1 MPTALIALN
10 PAPARKA
17 KKMARKRRKV
27 SKSPAAKRTTK
38 RRRRARKNPYAVSHV
53 VKKVTRK
60 RRKNPAG
67 GMVKAILGAIMFQT
81 PGAAV
86 GVAQSMG
93 HLGQSGDNR
102 QLAAGAIIA
111 AAGSALVGMG
121 KREWGIGV
129 GSAGMVV
136 LANALYSK
144 FGPVPAPAP
153 APGAGAPVGADYVPA
168 MGDVVMI
175 GGRALVADGRGGYLG
190 TTASPARELSVQGLG
205 SYGNV

>member
-1 MPTALIALN
+1 
-10 PAPARKA
+10 
-17 KKMARKRRKV
+17 MARKRRKV
-27 SKSPAAKRTTK
+27 SKSPARKRTTK
-38 RRRRARKNPYAVSHV
+38 RRRARKNPYAVSHV
-53 VKKVTRK
+53 VKKVTRR

-93 HLGQSGDNR
+93 HLGQAGDNR

-121 KREWGIGV
+121 KKEWGIGV

-144 FGPVPAPAP
+144 FGPVPAPAVAP

>member
-1 MPTALIALN
+1 
-10 PAPARKA
+10 
-17 KKMARKRRKV
+17 
-27 SKSPAAKRTTK
+27 
-38 RRRRARKNPYAVSHV
+38 
-53 VKKVTRK
+53 
-60 RRKNPAG
+60 
-67 GMVKAILGAIMFQT
+67 VKAILGAIMFQT

-93 HLGQSGDNR
+93 HLGQAGDNR
-102 QLAAGAIIA
+102 QIAAGAIIA

-121 KREWGIGV
+121 KKEWGIGV

-144 FGPVPAPAP
+144 FGPVPAPAA
-153 APGAGAPVGADYVPA
+153 APSAGAPVGADYVPA

-175 GGRALVADGRGGYLG
+175 AGRALVADGRGGYLG

>member
-1 MPTALIALN
+1 
-10 PAPARKA
+10 
-17 KKMARKRRKV
+17 MARKRRKV
-27 SKSPAAKRTTK
+27 SKSPAAKRAPK

-67 GMVKAILGAIMFQT
+67 NMVKAILGAIMYQT

-93 HLGQSGDNR
+93 HLGQAGDNR

-121 KREWGIGV
+121 RREWGIGV

-144 FGPVPAPAP
+144 FGPVPAPAAAP
-153 APGAGAPVGADYVPA
+153 AAAPGAGAPVGADYVPA

>member
-17 KKMARKRRKV
+17 KKMARRRRKV
-27 SKSPAAKRTTK
+27 SKSPARKRSTK
-38 RRRRARKNPYAVSHV
+38 RRRARKNPYAVSHV
-53 VKKVTRK
+53 VKKVTRR

-93 HLGQSGDNR
+93 HLGQAGDNR

>member
-1 MPTALIALN
+1 
-10 PAPARKA
+10 
-17 KKMARKRRKV
+17 MARKRRRKV
-27 SKSPAAKRTTK
+27 SKSPARKRTTK
-38 RRRRARKNPYAVSHV
+38 RRRARKNPYAVSHV
-53 VKKVTRK
+53 VKKVTRR

-93 HLGQSGDNR
+93 HLGQAGDNR
-102 QLAAGAIIA
+102 QIAAGAIIA

-121 KREWGIGV
+121 KKEWGIGV

-144 FGPVPAPAP
+144 FGPVPAPAA
-153 APGAGAPVGADYVPA
+153 APSAGAPVGADYVPA

-175 GGRALVADGRGGYLG
+175 AGRALVADGRGGYLG
-190 TTASPARELSVQGLG
+190 TTNSPARELSVQGLG

>member
-17 KKMARKRRKV
+17 KRMARKRRKV
-27 SKSPAAKRTTK
+27 SKSPARKRSTK
-38 RRRRARKNPYAVSHV
+38 RRRARKNPYAVSHV
-53 VKKVTRK
+53 VKKVTRR

-67 GMVKAILGAIMFQT
+67 GMVKAILGALMFQT

-93 HLGQSGDNR
+93 HLGQAGDNR

>member
-1 MPTALIALN
+1 
-10 PAPARKA
+10 
-17 KKMARKRRKV
+17 MARKRRKV
-27 SKSPAAKRTTK
+27 SKSPARKRSTK
-38 RRRRARKNPYAVSHV
+38 RRRARKNPYAVSHV
-53 VKKVTRK
+53 VKKVTRR

-93 HLGQSGDNR
+93 HLGQAGDNR

-121 KREWGIGV
+121 KKEWGIGV

-144 FGPVPAPAP
+144 FGPVPAPAA
-153 APGAGAPVGADYVPA
+153 APSAGAPVGADYVPA

-175 GGRALVADGRGGYLG
+175 AGRALVADGRGGYLG